1 MGRGHRRG
9 DRRARHGRG
18 RHRAPRVS
26 AETPE
31 TEAEATAAA
40 AGTAGAAAAAEPVID
55 RDYPVTPVP
64 RHARKGFFS
73 LMVVLLGFTIFTP
86 TMLAGAALGEAFG
99 LRELLVVIAVGS
111 LVLGAYVA
119 VLGWIGARTGLTT
132 VVMARYTLGSRGSKL
147 ASILLGGTQIG
158 WYGVVIGTIG
168 ELTAQAFGWESSVA
182 RAAIMI
188 AVSALMCATA
198 VYGYRGMYW
207 VSLIS
212 TPLILILAFWVMFRS
227 LEEVGGWAGLAAI
240 QPGGQM
246 TLAVAVTTVV
256 GTFVSA
262 GTQAPNWT
270 RFARSGR
277 QAVIACVVGFLI
289 GNGLMIFFGAIGAIT
304 FGEGDFVLVLF
315 QLGLIGWGLFLL
327 FGNLWKSNADAAYSF
342 GVAGAELFEKPSKT
356 RFVIYGSIIGTIL
369 ALLGVGDHLPQYLG
383 LLGTFIPPL
392 GGVIIGDYLARW
404 RRTQMP
410 EGEVLPRFNWVNL
423 GVYALSCAL
432 AWGAGQLELGIP
444 PVIGIVAALV
454 LAFAFA
460 RLTPRRG

>member
-1 MGRGHRRG
+1 MSAASP
-9 DRRARHGRG
+9 ARD
-18 RHRAPRVS
+18 ADP
-26 AETPE
+26 
-31 TEAEATAAA
+31 A
-40 AGTAGAAAAAEPVID
+40 AGSPVPGEVID
-55 RDYPVTPVP
+55 PDYPVTPVP
-64 RHARKGFFS
+64 THARKGFFS
-73 LMVVLLGFTIFTP
+73 LMVVLLGFTVFTP
-86 TMLAGAALGEAFG
+86 TMLAGASLGKAFG
-99 LRELLVVIAVGS
+99 LRDLLVVIALGS

-132 VVMARYTLGSRGSKL
+132 VVMARYTLGTRGSKL

-168 ELTAQAFGWESSVA
+168 DLTAQAFGWEGFAA
-182 RAAIMI
+182 RAGVMVV
-188 AVSALMCATA
+188 VSALMCATA

-227 LEEVGGWAGLAAI
+227 LEEVGGWAGLAAVH
-240 QPGGQM
+240 PDATM
-246 TLAVAVTTVV
+246 TTAVAVTAVV

-270 RFARSGR
+270 RFGRTGR
-277 QAVIACVVGFLI
+277 QAVLACVVGFLI

-315 QLGLIGWGLFLL
+315 QLGLVGWGLFLL

-342 GVAGAELFEKPSKT
+342 GVAGAELFERPSKT
-356 RFVIYGSIIGTIL
+356 RFVIIGSVIGTAL
-369 ALLGVGDHLPQYLG
+369 ALLGVNEHLPQYLG

-392 GGVIIGDYLARW
+392 GGIIIGDYLARW

-410 EGEVLPRFNWVNL
+410 EGEALPKVNWVLL
-423 GVYALSCAL
+423 GVYAGSCAL
-432 AWGAGQLELGIP
+432 AWLAGEFGIGIP

-454 LAFAFA
+454 LSVACA
-460 RLTPRRG
+460 RLSPRRGA